1 MSNTHQNVLLE
12 SRFYRMCF
20 TKLCLWEVKSRRE
33 SQEKVLPVVRIKPG
47 SLTHRTTQ
55 RTIVYLIT
63 DWIKG
68 NGKLFFSF
76 KWGSRH
82 ICVRVCACL
91 CVSRCQGQT
100 IRHCYSIECQL
111 TTDSKNMKHHK
122 HLMLFAHPICP
133 LRTRSAQ
140 LYVSYSNTL
149 CISFQPRTDTW

>member
-1 MSNTHQNVLLE
+1 M
-12 SRFYRMCF
+12 
-20 TKLCLWEVKSRRE
+20 
-33 SQEKVLPVVRIKPG
+33 VRIKPG

-111 TTDSKNMKHHK
+111 TTDSKNMIHHK
-122 HLMLFAHPICP
+122 HLMLFTHPMPTSYTKRSIIRFLLKYIMYIFSATYRHLIGKLET
-133 LRTRSAQ
+133 LRRLFYA
-140 LYVSYSNTL
+140 
-149 CISFQPRTDTW
+149 RTKSEITKRKVR